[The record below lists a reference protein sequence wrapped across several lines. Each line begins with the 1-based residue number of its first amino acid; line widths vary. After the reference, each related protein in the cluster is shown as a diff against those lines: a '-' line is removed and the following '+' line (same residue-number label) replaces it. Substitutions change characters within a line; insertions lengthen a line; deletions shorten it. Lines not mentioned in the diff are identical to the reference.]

1 MADVVEDHMEI
12 VQVLEVAEADMED
25 QGQLN
30 PRLLL
35 QQEMNKRIAKNFCI
49 LRLSLYDFLMAFG
62 GTTFI
67 AI

>member
-1 MADVVEDHMEI
+1 MADVAEEDTEI

-35 QQEMNKRIAKNFCI
+35 QQEMNKQIAKIFCI
-49 LRLSLYDFLMAFG
+49 LRLSLYDVPMAFG

>member
-1 MADVVEDHMEI
+1 MADVVEEDTEI
-12 VQVLEVAEADMED
+12 VQVLEVAEVDMED

-35 QQEMNKRIAKNFCI
+35 QQEMNKQIAKNFCI
-49 LRLSLYDFLMAFG
+49 LRLSLYDFLLAFG
-62 GTTFI
+62 GTFI